1 MRKLLSLSMVTVL
14 GLAAHP
20 ALAETLSFTLENETS
35 NMIVQFYATPA
46 DGGTRSELLKKRGLF
61 GGKSRML
68 TIADGSDACVY
79 KIRAV
84 FENDS
89 FDDLRDEV
97 DFCETDSYT
106 PRRLILGKR
115 RSRAVHF

>member
-1 MRKLLSLSMVTVL
+1 MRNTFSLLAATLL
-14 GLAAHP
+14 GLAASP
-20 ALAETLSFTLENETS
+20 ALADNLSFTLDNQTP

-46 DGGTRSELLKKRGLF
+46 DGGTRSELLKKKGLF
-61 GGKSRML
+61 GGQTRKL

-89 FDDLRDEV
+89 FYDVRDEV
-97 DFCETDSYT
+97 DFCENDSYT
-106 PRRLILGKR
+106 L
-115 RSRAVHF
+115 AD

>member
-1 MRKLLSLSMVTVL
+1 MRNAISLLAATLL
-14 GLAAHP
+14 GLTGSP
-20 ALAETLSFTLENETS
+20 AFADNLSFTLDNQTP

-46 DGGTRSELLKKRGLF
+46 DGGTRSELLKKKGLF
-61 GGKSRML
+61 GGQTRKL

-89 FDDLRDEV
+89 FYDVRDEV
-97 DFCETDSYT
+97 DFCENDSYT
-106 PRRLILGKR
+106 L
-115 RSRAVHF
+115 AD

>member
-1 MRKLLSLSMVTVL
+1 MRAPLSSLIATSLIVC
-14 GLAAHP
+14 ASP
-20 ALAETLSFTLENETS
+20 ALAESLSFTLENKTS

-46 DGGTRSELLKKRGLF
+46 DGGTRSELLKKKGLF
-61 GGKSRML
+61 GGQSRKL

-89 FDDLRDEV
+89 FYDVRDEI
-97 DFCETDSYT
+97 DFCESDTYT
-106 PRRLILGKR
+106 IQD
-115 RSRAVHF
+115 